1 METLGEDLERSPQGK
16 RLNREE
22 LLKDM
27 LLELKEKELQDK
39 REARE
44 LMAAQREADR
54 EHMLALVQSVL
65 KNIVDLISLSKK
77 N

>member
-1 METLGEDLERSPQGK
+1 METLGEDQERSPQGK
-16 RLNREE
+16 HPKREE

-39 REARE
+39 RETRE

-54 EHMLALVQSVL
+54 EHMLALVQSVS
-65 KNIVDLISLSKK
+65 KSIVDLISL
-77 N
+77 